1 MGWGRKRTATAKRM
15 NRYASMD
22 HLERHSILGAVEAGV
37 KGEDAARAL
46 MFFGRWAAG

>member
-1 MGWGRKRTATAKRM
+1 M